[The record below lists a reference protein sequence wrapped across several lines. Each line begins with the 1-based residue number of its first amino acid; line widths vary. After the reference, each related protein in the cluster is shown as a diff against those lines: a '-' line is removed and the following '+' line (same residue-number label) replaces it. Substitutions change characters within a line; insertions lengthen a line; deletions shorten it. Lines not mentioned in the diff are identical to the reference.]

1 MAQTP
6 RETLLALTR
15 GFNQLSNGR
24 KIGLIAG
31 VAGVI
36 ALVVVLL
43 ISAGRQEYKVLFAN
57 IAEKD
62 GGAIISQLAQ
72 MNVPYRIAEGG
83 GAILVPSDMVYKVRL
98 QLAAQGLPKSGG
110 VGFELMESQKFGVS
124 QFVEQVNYQRALEG
138 HLARTIQAMP
148 EIEEARVHLAIP
160 RPSVFVRESQKPSAA
175 ILVQLRPG
183 RVLDPGQVAGV
194 VHLVSSAIPE
204 LSPRQ
209 VTVVDQRGNLL
220 SGAADDTGVAG
231 LDRKQLE
238 YLHQVENSIVRRIE
252 SILKPI
258 TGPDNVRAQVAAT
271 LDFSEVEQTS
281 ESFKPNSDVKDQA
294 IRSQQSTDNQSSTP
308 QPPQGVPG
316 ALSNT
321 PPGAAAAPL
330 VAPQAGAQPAGTP
343 VPMATTAQKDST
355 INFELDKTIRH
366 MKGEVGAVK
375 RLSVAVVVNHKKL
388 VQDGKS
394 KLQPFSDP
402 EMAQI
407 TNLVRE
413 AMGYSKERGDTVNV
427 VNAPFRIGV
436 EEDDVPFWKDP
447 ANIPIAMEAGKWLV
461 LLGLGL
467 TFLLIVR
474 AGVRDVVKLAQP
486 PEPVTEGAGADGGS
500 GGVAG
505 DGEGA
510 VGEGGTG
517 GEGATA
523 AEAAPEPPHEETEQE
538 RQLRLMRAIA
548 KENPRLA
555 AQIIKNW
562 VTGDG

>member
-36 ALVVVLL
+36 ALVIVLV

-62 GGAIISQLAQ
+62 GGAIISQLSQ

-83 GAILVPSDMVYKVRL
+83 GAILVPSEMVYKVRL

-220 SGAADDTGVAG
+220 SGAADETGVAG

-238 YLHQVENSIVRRIE
+238 YLHQVENGIVRRIE

-281 ESFKPNSDVKDQA
+281 ESFKPNSDAKDQA

-330 VAPQAGAQPAGTP
+330 VAPQAGAQPPGTP
-343 VPMATTAQKDST
+343 PLPMATTAQKDST

-366 MKGEVGAVK
+366 TKGEVGAVK

-388 VQDGKS
+388 VENGKS

-447 ANIPIAMEAGKWLV
+447 SNIPMAIEAGKMLG
-461 LLGLGL
+461 LFGLGL
-467 TFLLIVR
+467 IFLLIVR
-474 AGVRDVVKLAQP
+474 SGFRDVVKLAQP
-486 PEPVTEGAGADGGS
+486 PEPLAEGVGADGGS
-500 GGVAG
+500 GSVQG
-505 DGEGA
+505 DEEA
-510 VGEGGTG
+510 G
-517 GEGATA
+517 GEGDAGGSA
-523 AEAAPEPPHEETEQE
+523 ADAAPEAPREETEQE

-548 KENPRLA
+548 RENPRLA

>member
-36 ALVVVLL
+36 ALVVVLV
-43 ISAGRQEYKVLFAN
+43 ITAGRQEYKVLFAN

-62 GGAIISQLAQ
+62 GGAIISQLSQ

-83 GAILVPSDMVYKVRL
+83 GAILVPSEMVYKVRL

-220 SGAADDTGVAG
+220 SGAADETGIAG

-238 YLHQVENSIVRRIE
+238 YLHQVENGIVRRIE

-281 ESFKPNSDVKDQA
+281 ESFKPNSDPKDQA

-321 PPGAAAAPL
+321 PPGAASAPL
-330 VAPQAGAQPAGTP
+330 VAPQAGQPAGAP
-343 VPMATTAQKDST
+343 PLPLATTAQKDST

-366 MKGEVGAVK
+366 TKGEVGAVK

-388 VQDGKS
+388 VEDGKS

-447 ANIPIAMEAGKWLV
+447 ANIPLAMEGGKWLV

-500 GGVAG
+500 GAVAS
-505 DGEGA
+505 DVE
-510 VGEGGTG
+510 GEGGTG
-517 GEGATA
+517 GDGATA
-523 AEAAPEPPHEETEQE
+523 ADAAPEPPREETEQE

>member
-31 VAGVI
+31 IAGVI
-36 ALVVVLL
+36 ALVVVLV
-43 ISAGRQEYKVLFAN
+43 ITAGRQEYKVLFAN

-62 GGAIISQLAQ
+62 GGAIISQLSQ

-83 GAILVPSDMVYKVRL
+83 GAILVPSEMVYKVRL

-175 ILVQLRPG
+175 ILVQLRAG
-183 RVLDPGQVAGV
+183 RVLDPGQVAGI
-194 VHLVSSAIPE
+194 VHLVASAIPE

-220 SGAADDTGVAG
+220 SGAADETGVAG

-238 YLHQVENSIVRRIE
+238 YLHQVENGIVRRIE

-281 ESFKPNSDVKDQA
+281 ESFKPNSDPKEQA

-308 QPPQGVPG
+308 QQPQGVPG

-321 PPGAAAAPL
+321 PPGAASAPL
-330 VAPQAGAQPAGTP
+330 VAPQAGQPAGTQQP
-343 VPMATTAQKDST
+343 PATTAQKEST

-366 MKGEVGAVK
+366 TKGEVGAVK

-388 VQDGKS
+388 VEGEKS
-394 KLQPFSDP
+394 KLAPFSDA

-447 ANIPIAMEAGKWLV
+447 ANIPLAMEGGKWLV

-486 PEPVTEGAGADGGS
+486 PEPVPEGAGAEGGS
-500 GGVAG
+500 GGTPG
-505 DGEGA
+505 EGEGA
-510 VGEGGTG
+510 GGEGGVS
-517 GEGATA
+517 GEGGVGA
-523 AEAAPEPPHEETEQE
+523 AEAAAEPPHEETEQE
-538 RQLRLMRAIA
+538 RQLRLMRELA

>member
-6 RETLLALTR
+6 RETLLALAR
-15 GFNQLSNGR
+15 GFNQLTNGR
-24 KIGLIAG
+24 KIALIAG
-31 VAGVI
+31 VAGAI
-36 ALVVVLL
+36 ALAVMLA
-43 ISAGRQEYKVLFAN
+43 ITAGRQEYKVLFAN

-62 GGAIISQLAQ
+62 GGAIISQLSQ

-83 GAILVPSDMVYKVRL
+83 GAILVPAEMVYKTRL

-148 EIEEARVHLAIP
+148 EVEEARVHLAIP
-160 RPSVFVRESQKPSAA
+160 RPSVFVRENQKPSAA

-183 RVLDPGQVAGV
+183 RVLEPGQVAGI

-209 VTVVDQRGNLL
+209 VTVVDQRGNML
-220 SGAADDTGVAG
+220 SGAADETGVAG

-238 YLHQVENSIVRRIE
+238 YLHQVENAIVRRIE

-281 ESFKPNSDVKDQA
+281 ESYKPNADPKEQA

-308 QPPQGVPG
+308 QAPQGVPG

-321 PPGAAAAPL
+321 PPGAATAPL
-330 VAPQAGAQPAGTP
+330 VAPQVGQPVGTP
-343 VPMATTAQKDST
+343 IPMATTAQKEST
-355 INFELDKTIRH
+355 VNFELDKTIRH
-366 MKGEVGAVK
+366 TKGEVGAVK
-375 RLSVAVVVNHKKL
+375 RISVAVVVNHKKVL
-388 VQDGKS
+388 DGDKT
-394 KLQPFSDP
+394 KLQPFTDA
-402 EMAQI
+402 EMTQI

-413 AMGYSKERGDTVNV
+413 AMGFSKDRGDTVNV
-427 VNAPFRIGV
+427 VNAPFRVGV
-436 EEDDVPFWKDP
+436 DEEDLPFWKDP
-447 ANIPIAMEAGKWLV
+447 GNIPLAVEGGKWL
-461 LLGLGL
+461 LLFGLGL

-474 AGVRDVVKLAQP
+474 AGVRDVIKLAQP
-486 PEPVTEGAGADGGS
+486 PEPVPAGAGADGAS
-500 GGVAG
+500 
-505 DGEGA
+505 GA
-510 VGEGGTG
+510 VDQGGAGAGIGGDGGTG
-517 GEGATA
+517 AQAGQEGVV
-523 AEAAPEPPHEETEQE
+523 EPVREPTEQE
-538 RQLRLMRAIA
+538 RQLQLMRQIA